1 MNMTGIILAGGMSS
15 RMGKDK
21 GLVLFKG
28 KPLIEYALS
37 IMKNVSAEILISTN
51 NPDYDYLKIPL
62 VKDTYNNIGPMGGI
76 HSCLLKS
83 KSEWN
88 CILSCDM
95 PLVKPELFQYLM
107 QFSEN
112 AWVVLPTTDGIHPE
126 PMCGIY
132 NRKVLPLM
140 EQFINARNYK
150 LPDLFRSIPFKMIL
164 ISNELDFYSDDLF
177 MNLNSLEEIKSAE
190 RKQ

>member
-1 MNMTGIILAGGMSS
+1 MTGIILAGGMSS

-21 GLVLFKG
+21 GLALFKG
-28 KPLIEYALS
+28 KPLIEYAIS
-37 IMKNVSAEILISTN
+37 IVKNVSAEILISTN

-62 VKDTYNNIGPMGGI
+62 VKDTYINIGPMGGI
-76 HSCLLKS
+76 HSCLFKS
-83 KSEWN
+83 NTEWN
-88 CILSCDM
+88 CVLSCDM

-107 QFSEN
+107 QFSED
-112 AWVVLPTTDGIHPE
+112 AWVVLPTSDGIHPE

-140 EQFINARNYK
+140 EQFIGAGNYK
-150 LPDLFRSIPFKMIL
+150 LPDLFRRIPFKMIL
-164 ISNELDFYSDDLF
+164 TSDDLDFYSDDLF
-177 MNLNSLEEIKSAE
+177 MNLNSLDEIISAE